1 MNREQIVQGHAT
13 FRVLLQAMSR
23 PGTIHGLPEVLPVQP
38 VFQLLDAIIDNEV
51 RVACL
56 GQSGQEFDAFLARHT
71 GCCICRPEEADFV
84 VVSGGSSSGMIT
96 RAQRGRVDYPHEGA
110 TCIYLVE
117 ALFPG
122 RTVTLT
128 GPGILETILLGI
140 DGLALGELALIRET
154 NREYPLGVD
163 VILLDSK
170 GQCACIPRST
180 TIEVH

>member
-1 MNREQIVQGHAT
+1 
-13 FRVLLQAMSR
+13 MSR
-23 PGTIHGLPEVLPVQP
+23 PGKIYGLPEVSPVAP

-71 GCCICRPEEADFV
+71 GCCICRPEQADFV
-84 VVSGGSSSGMIT
+84 VVSGGNSNGMIT
-96 RAQRGRVDYPHEGA
+96 RAQRGSLEYPHEGA
-110 TCIYLVE
+110 TFIYLIE
-117 ALFPG
+117 NLFPG
-122 RTVTLT
+122 CTVTLS
-128 GPGILETILLGI
+128 GPGISAAISLGI

-170 GQCACIPRST
+170 GRCACIPRST